1 MNMVKKSDSTEW
13 YFEFE
18 KYAFNF
24 ICDNSYGE
32 MGKELISSEKVLTLK
47 KYDEKNETSLYNTL
61 YIYLKNDKN
70 IMKTSRELFI
80 HRSTLFYRLERIK
93 KLTNIDYEDFISQ
106 MYILFSYFLLEN
118 KD

>member
-1 MNMVKKSDSTEW
+1 
-13 YFEFE
+13 
-18 KYAFNF
+18 
-24 ICDNSYGE
+24 
-32 MGKELISSEKVLTLK
+32 
-47 KYDEKNETSLYNTL
+47 
-61 YIYLKNDKN
+61 
-70 IMKTSRELFI
+70 MKTSRELFI